1 MMEIEIL
8 SYQNPDNYALEN
20 YGGLFCC
27 DEDLND
33 EDGVCSNPC
42 DVYMYFCLQS
52 ASARDDVPFC
62 TYGSYTTE
70 VLGSGANITFDEGQ
84 DLGQEVPNPL
94 IFYGEDWVND
104 VSARMV
110 HVR

>member
-1 MMEIEIL
+1 MEIEVL
-8 SYQNPDNYALEN
+8 SYQNPGNVAVEN
-20 YGGLFCC
+20 YGNLFCC

-33 EDGVCSNPC
+33 ADGVCSNPC
-42 DVYMYFCLQS
+42 DVYMYFCLQNVN
-52 ASARDDVPFC
+52 SARGYLPSC

-70 VLGSGANITFDEGQ
+70 VLGSGTNITFDEGQ

-104 VSARMV
+104 VSARMT
-110 HVR
+110 HFR